1 MTTQTQIKLG
11 FTFARTKLYIYAT
24 GNTYPYRSLL
34 KSLGF
39 KWEPYHRAWIREV
52 PKGLAKEPDINVVR
66 RIAEEKGA
74 EEARRYYEEGVKKT
88 MKNALKKM
96 VEEVAVQLRDSGATV
111 EVVDIDDYVN
121 RNWKYLANYLL
132 AR

>member
-1 MTTQTQIKLG
+1 MASKEVVKLG
-11 FTFARTKLYIYAT
+11 ITWSRAKLFIVAS
-24 GNTYPYRSLL
+24 GNTYPFRQVL
-34 KSLGF
+34 KNLGF